1 MEAVSLCIDFRTI
14 HKALESRVSV
24 EFVADEEDAVAIDE
38 LLLIASPPVDR
49 VLSRL
54 QQRGFL
60 DSGQGS
66 ALMVAIGLLCL
77 RYTQHREGAEI
88 ADSLKLAV
96 ADVLNH
102 PLIQHHLTQA
112 TVTGIDQA
120 AGV

>member
-1 MEAVSLCIDFRTI
+1 MVCEC
-14 HKALESRVSV
+14 EVSV
-24 EFVADEEDAVAIDE
+24 EFVADAEVAQAIDE
-38 LLLIASPPVDR
+38 LLVIASPRVDK
-49 VLSRL
+49 VLNRL

-60 DSGQGS
+60 NTGHGS

-88 ADSLKLAV
+88 ADSLNLAV

-112 TVTGIDQA
+112 TVAGIDQA
-120 AGV
+120 AGVN